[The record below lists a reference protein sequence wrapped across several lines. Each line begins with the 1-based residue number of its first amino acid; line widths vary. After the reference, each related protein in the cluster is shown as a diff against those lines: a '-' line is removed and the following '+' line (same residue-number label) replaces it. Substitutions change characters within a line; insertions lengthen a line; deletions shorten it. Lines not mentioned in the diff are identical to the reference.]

1 MFGALLHQKKQRIE
15 NVLKCNHKRKEKIAD
30 YLLDISKLIF
40 AGVVLS
46 TILQVE
52 GVSKL
57 VILSIGI
64 YATMIFSGIAFM
76 LIRRK

>member
-1 MFGALLHQKKQRIE
+1 MKD
-15 NVLKCNHKRKEKIAD
+15 KIAN

-57 VILSIGI
+57 AILLVGI
-64 YATMIFSGIAFM
+64 YATIIFAGIAFILM
-76 LIRRK
+76 RKR

>member
-1 MFGALLHQKKQRIE
+1 M
-15 NVLKCNHKRKEKIAD
+15 KEKIAD

-46 TILQVE
+46 TILQVD

-64 YATMIFSGIAFM
+64 YATIIFASIAFI
-76 LIRRK
+76 LIRKE